1 MKASPT
7 ASEKCA
13 RTPPLRP
20 RILLQPKLD
29 LGNMGTQLTSTTHLL
44 GSCARLYVRV
54 RSAERPNPNIAAAD
68 ALDSPSGESWRAKL
82 GAEQEQVSATSIRRV
97 AVETVVM
104 AASAVARHHLETRPS
119 PQSYNNSEYFE
130 YFDRVRELAGKSG
143 SSSKTPPLNPPR
155 RSKR

>member
-29 LGNMGTQLTSTTHLL
+29 LGSMGTQLTSTTHLL
-44 GSCARLYVRV
+44 GSCARSYVRV
-54 RSAERPNPNIAAAD
+54 RSAERPNIAAAD

-82 GAEQEQVSATSIRRV
+82 GAEQAQVSATSIRRV

-104 AASAVARHHLETRPS
+104 TASAVARHP
-119 PQSYNNSEYFE
+119 PGNGVVNSFLIIC
-130 YFDRVRELAGKSG
+130 F
-143 SSSKTPPLNPPR
+143 
-155 RSKR
+155 

>member
-1 MKASPT
+1 MNNRSRADIPGTITLDGDRGAPGPPVKASPT
-7 ASEKCA
+7 ASKKCA

-54 RSAERPNPNIAAAD
+54 RSAERPNIAAAD

-82 GAEQEQVSATSIRRV
+82 GAEQAQVSATSI
-97 AVETVVM
+97 A
-104 AASAVARHHLETRPS
+104 
-119 PQSYNNSEYFE
+119 
-130 YFDRVRELAGKSG
+130 EL
-143 SSSKTPPLNPPR
+143 PWR
-155 RSKR
+155 RSL